1 MSKCTWAQSPVET
14 RATTMRKII
23 RTKCAQRDIQSQ
35 SELARKTGFRISTLN
50 SKFGSGVWTCEDI
63 KNLDKVLRFSAEELA
78 QLVRA

>member
-23 RTKCAQRDIQSQ
+23 RTKCAQLDIQTQ
-35 SELARKTGFRISTLN
+35 SELARKTGFRISTLS
-50 SKFGSGVWTCEDI
+50 SKFSSGAWTCEDI
-63 KNLDKVLRFSAEELA
+63 KALDKLLRFSAEELA

>member
-1 MSKCTWAQSPVET
+1 MSKCPWAQSPTET

-23 RTKCAQRDIQSQ
+23 RTKCAQRDIQTQ

-50 SKFGSGVWTCEDI
+50 SKFSSGAWTCEDI
-63 KNLDKVLRFSAEELA
+63 KALDKLLRFSAEELA

>member
-1 MSKCTWAQSPVET
+1 MSKCPWAQSPIET

-23 RTKCAQRDIQSQ
+23 RIKCAQRDIPSQ

-50 SKFGSGVWTCEDI
+50 SKFGSGAWTCEDI
-63 KNLDKVLRFSAEELA
+63 KALDKLLRFSAEELA

>member
-23 RTKCAQRDIQSQ
+23 RTKCAQRDIPSQ

-50 SKFGSGVWTCEDI
+50 SKFGSGAWTCEDI
-63 KNLDKVLRFSAEELA
+63 KNLDKMLRFSAEELA
-78 QLVRA
+78 QLVKA

>member
-23 RTKCAQRDIQSQ
+23 RTKCAQRDIQTQ

-50 SKFGSGVWTCEDI
+50 SKFSSGAWTCEDI
-63 KNLDKVLRFSAEELA
+63 KNLDKLLRFSAEELS

>member
-1 MSKCTWAQSPVET
+1 MSKCPWAQSPVET

-23 RTKCAQRDIQSQ
+23 RTKCAQRDIQTQ

-50 SKFGSGVWTCEDI
+50 SKFSSGAWTCEDI
-63 KNLDKVLRFSAEELA
+63 KNLDKLLRFSAEELA

>member
-23 RTKCAQRDIQSQ
+23 RTKCAQRDIQSK

-50 SKFGSGVWTCEDI
+50 TKFVSGSWTCEDI
-63 KNLDKVLRFSAEELA
+63 KNLDRLLRFSAEELS

>member
-1 MSKCTWAQSPVET
+1 MSKCTWAQRPVET

-23 RTKCAQRDIQSQ
+23 RTKCAQRDIQTQ

-50 SKFGSGVWTCEDI
+50 SKFSSGAWTCEDI
-63 KNLDKVLRFSAEELA
+63 KNLDKLLRFSAEELA

>member
-23 RTKCAQRDIQSQ
+23 RTKCAQRDIQTQ
-35 SELARKTGFRISTLN
+35 SELARKTGFRISALN
-50 SKFGSGVWTCEDI
+50 SKFSSGAWTCEDI
-63 KNLDKVLRFSAEELA
+63 KNLDKLLRFSAEELA